1 MVEEVNTDTAPMA
14 ATIAQQASDMC
25 SAYCLVHLNY
35 WMSDTSKT
43 IDGLLNVP
51 IQGLQVNMTLR
62 QPTAPDTPGW
72 IVVTISGAG
81 ANGDFLVIGTDHRIR
96 AAFGLTRGF
105 ADFVIQYVYTN
116 KRAWL

>member
-1 MVEEVNTDTAPMA
+1 MPGEDA
-14 ATIAQQASDMC
+14 AAGATVAA
-25 SAYCLVHLNY
+25 ARG
-35 WMSDTSKT
+35 T
-43 IDGLLNVP
+43 
-51 IQGLQVNMTLR
+51 
-62 QPTAPDTPGW
+62 
-72 IVVTISGAG
+72 GAG